1 MCSSDLHQRIGIT
14 HRHTQ
19 VAQHSGGG
27 GLAQSPQLVVWYR
40 LDETGGTT
48 CNDSSG
54 NGLNGIFEGNPKI
67 GVPGAAPGTNTAVHF
82 DGVDDRGVIKGAPL
96 IADLRKQLSAAC
108 WMKADLLNGVQRF
121 FGNDGSW
128 TWGITGTA
136 MRFTTRGVLDYDL
149 QASLSTGV
157 WYHVAVVFDAS
168 YDCTF
173 YLDGLPIGTVSGSKG
188 ANPPL
193 DFWHIANKDPG
204 PPEWF
209 NGVLD
214 DIQVY
219 KGVLTDAQI
228 LYLYDNPG
236 QTLSN
241 TVGTNYCGPA
251 NIHSGGTAGV
261 MSGWGS
267 AQVAQNNLSVTASSL
282 PPGEFG
288 YFITSQTQGFRPFP
302 GSSQGNLCLG
312 GKIGRFV
319 KQLSGTGSGGT
330 VTVALDLTAFPMSRQ
345 VPVQPGETWN
355 FQFWFTDTNPT
366 ATSNFTDGLSVLFQ

>member
-1 MCSSDLHQRIGIT
+1 MDALWEGCRRSLIGGALLCAFACI
-14 HRHTQ
+14 
-19 VAQHSGGG
+19 
-27 GLAQSPQLVVWYR
+27 GLAQSPQIAAWYR
-40 LDETGGTT
+40 LDEASGTT

-54 NGLNGIFEGNPKI
+54 SGLNGIFEGGPTI
-67 GVPGAAPGTNTAVHF
+67 GVPGAAVGTNTAVHF
-82 DGVDDRGVIKGAPL
+82 DGTDDRAVIKSGPPL
-96 IADLRKQLSAAC
+96 ADLREQLSAAC
-108 WMKADLLNGVQRF
+108 WMKADLLTGIQRF

-128 TWGITGTA
+128 TWGVTGTS
-136 MRFTTRGVLDYDL
+136 MRFTTRGILDYDL

-173 YLDGLPIGTVSGSKG
+173 YLNGLPIGGVSGSKA
-188 ANPPL
+188 ANPAL

-209 NGVLD
+209 NGALD
-214 DIQVY
+214 DIQIY
-219 KGVLTDAQI
+219 KGVLSDAEI

-236 QTLSN
+236 QILSSA
-241 TVGTNYCGPA
+241 VGTNYCGPA
-251 NIHSGGTAGV
+251 NKHSGGTAGV

-267 AQVAQNNLSVTASSL
+267 GQVAQNNLSFTASSL
-282 PPGEFG
+282 PAGEWG
-288 YFITSQTQGFRPFP
+288 YFITSQTKGFRPFP
-302 GSSQGNLCLG
+302 GGSQGNLCLG
-312 GKIGRFV
+312 GKMGRFV

-330 VTVALDLTAFPMSRQ
+330 VTVALDLTSFPMGPQ

-355 FQFWFTDTNPT
+355 FQFWFTDSNPA